1 LTNAR
6 AKIKRPGWS
15 DRDRHPLSEG
25 PLLMCGIA
33 GIIGR
38 LDETNRAV
46 LVRMNDA
53 MVHRGPDASG
63 TWVSAPDVRGWGA
76 LLSHRRLSILDLSSA
91 GAQPMVDP
99 VTGHVVVFNGEIY
112 NFAGL
117 RQRLVAEGQEL
128 KSTGDTAVM
137 LRALGLHGA
146 AAVSWL
152 RGMFAFACWDPKERR
167 LLLARDPLGIK
178 PLYMM
183 RSPDPDAGW
192 SVAFASE
199 LRALLASGLLGTPQL
214 DPQAVASCVWNGF
227 VVGPGSAVKGVDLL
241 WPGRL
246 IELDGAG
253 KEIRNED
260 FWRIPGRAPD
270 PAMDEDGIAAVLE
283 EGLRLHLAS
292 DVPLAVF
299 LSGGVDSSVMANLA
313 QRVANSPIHT
323 FTLAFEEQEFNEGPV
338 ARRIAA
344 AIGTRHHEVVL
355 TEGQF
360 VDNLDAALDSLDQP
374 TFDGLNAYYMSHAI
388 RAAGFTVALSGTG
401 GDELFGG
408 YGSYRD
414 LPVLQ
419 NWCRRA
425 SWVPR
430 NLQVA
435 AARLATWPLRR
446 SGGAVPPQS
455 RWAKL
460 PDMVRH
466 GDDLLRLYQL
476 AYALFLPGFQ
486 RELLSPGFAEAL
498 ADGLPVAMRRSLVD
512 ETRDRTPLSA
522 ISVMEQRLFLGERL
536 LRDNDVA
543 SMASSLE
550 QRVPLVDQFLFE
562 NVDRL
567 PDQGRYRPLGRK
579 AMLRRIGLRGL
590 DPALFERPKSG
601 FVLPFDRWIRR
612 GLKGAMDQTL
622 RDPKAVAPTG
632 LDPAAVERLWRA
644 FLDGAPGMYWSRV
657 WSVYVFVRWCHRNRV
672 FR

>member
-1 LTNAR
+1 
-6 AKIKRPGWS
+6 
-15 DRDRHPLSEG
+15 
-25 PLLMCGIA
+25 MCGIA

-38 LDETNRAV
+38 LDEPNRAA
-46 LVRMNDA
+46 LKRMSDA

-63 TWVSAPDVRGWGA
+63 TWVSAPDSRGWGA
-76 LLSHRRLSILDLSSA
+76 LMAHRRLSILDLSPA

-99 VTGHVVVFNGEIY
+99 MTGHVVVFNGEIY
-112 NFAGL
+112 NFGEL
-117 RQRLVAEGQEL
+117 RRRLEADGQEF

-137 LRALGLHGA
+137 VRALGLHGPG
-146 AAVSWL
+146 AVSWL

-178 PLYMM
+178 PLYLA
-183 RSPDPDAGW
+183 RSSDPDVGW

-199 LRALLASGLLGTPQL
+199 LRALLASELLDTPRL
-214 DPQAVASCVWNGF
+214 DPQAVASAVWNGF
-227 VVGPGSAVKGVDLL
+227 VVGPGTAVKGIELL

-246 IELDGAG
+246 LELDGVG
-253 KEIRNED
+253 EEISQEN
-260 FWRIPGRAPD
+260 FWPIPDRSPEAT
-270 PAMDEDGIAAVLE
+270 MDEDHLAAILE
-283 EGLRLHLAS
+283 QGLRLHLAS

-313 QRVANSPIHT
+313 QRAAKSSIHT
-323 FTLAFEEQEFNEGPV
+323 FTLAFEEQELNEGPI
-338 ARRIAA
+338 AKRIAA
-344 AIGTRHHEVVL
+344 AIGTQHHEVVL
-355 TEGQF
+355 TEGHF
-360 VDNLDAALDSLDQP
+360 VENLEAALDSLDQP

-408 YGSYRD
+408 YTSYRD

-419 NWCRRA
+419 CWSRRA
-425 SWVPR
+425 AWVPR
-430 NLQVA
+430 GLQVA
-435 AARLATWPLRR
+435 AAELASRLLCG
-446 SGGAVPPQS
+446 SGETMPPQT

-460 PDMVRH
+460 PDMVRC
-466 GDDLLRLYQL
+466 GDDLLALYQL

-486 RELLSPGFAEAL
+486 RELLAPGFAEAL
-498 ADGLPVAMRRSLVD
+498 ADGLPLAMRQRIRVD
-512 ETRDRTPLSA
+512 TRDRTPLSA

-536 LRDNDVA
+536 LRDNDAA

-550 QRVPLVDQFLFE
+550 QRMPLVDQVLFE
-562 NVDRL
+562 SVDRL
-567 PDQGRYRPLGRK
+567 PDHARYRPLGQK

-612 GLKGAMDQTL
+612 GLKDAMDQTL
-622 RDPKAVAPTG
+622 RDPQAIAPVG

-644 FLDGAPGMYWSRV
+644 FLDGAPGMYWSRI
-657 WSVYVFVRWCHRNRV
+657 WSVYVFIRWCHRNRV